1 MSHGKVTFQNS
12 WLQQSSCIGQCIGCW
27 CKKESDQTAN
37 CLICQK
43 VFNISNSGISQVKQ
57 HAKTDKHNS
66 MAKCRLGKNIAT
78 ISFQQ
83 RSTQQTSEG
92 EASSS
97 PHNKISCSSSF
108 SEQITTADLLWMLKV
123 AKNDLSVASCVK
135 GLVIY
140 SKKCFQAQ

>member
-1 MSHGKVTFQNS
+1 MPYGKVTFKNS
-12 WLQQSSCIGQCIGCW
+12 WLQQSDSLGQCIGSW

-43 VFNISNSGISQVKQ
+43 IFNISNSGISQVKQ

-92 EASSS
+92 AASSS
-97 PHNKISCSSSF
+97 HTTKLAVVPAISK
-108 SEQITTADLLWMLKV
+108 QITTAELLWMLKV
-123 AKNDLSVASCVK
+123 AKNDFSIASSEGLSDLCQ
-135 GLVIY
+135 
-140 SKKCFQAQ
+140 KCFQAQ